1 MKVYQLTWLTHCS
14 SGTQTDFFKE
24 RDEYN
29 LRKINY
35 HIIQHVVNGLKVRMP
50 LSKYKSQFVL
60 KKNIRAIDKHGWNTT
75 GINCTCV
82 LMFTSFAY
90 FQGIFSRKS
99 IVLYARNDQTE
110 SCLKHEWL
118 SIICTKQISSAISI
132 IITKGTTGSQI
143 NNNYSIFTGRRCFMF
158 VKILCPRNTQ
168 ELIISIS
175 KR

>member
-1 MKVYQLTWLTHCS
+1 MKVYYLTWLTHCS
-14 SGTQTDFFKE
+14 SGKQTEFFKE

-60 KKNIRAIDKHGWNTT
+60 KKNIRAVVKHGWNTT

-99 IVLYARNDQTE
+99 IVLYTRNDQTE
-110 SCLKHEWL
+110 SCLKANGCQL
-118 SIICTKQISSAISI
+118 FVPNRFLLLYLFSLTKEQHAFKL
-132 IITKGTTGSQI
+132 ITT
-143 NNNYSIFTGRRCFMF
+143 
-158 VKILCPRNTQ
+158 ILYLRGDGVLC
-168 ELIISIS
+168 L
-175 KR
+175 

>member
-14 SGTQTDFFKE
+14 SGTQTEFFKE

-35 HIIQHVVNGLKVRMP
+35 HIIQHVVNGLEVRMP
-50 LSKYKSQFVL
+50 LSKYKSQFVF

-99 IVLYARNDQTE
+99 IVLYTRNDQTE
-110 SCLKHEWL
+110 SCLKTNGCQL
-118 SIICTKQISSAISI
+118 FVPNRFLLLYLFSLTKEQHAFKL
-132 IITKGTTGSQI
+132 ITT
-143 NNNYSIFTGRRCFMF
+143 
-158 VKILCPRNTQ
+158 ILYLRGDGVLC
-168 ELIISIS
+168 L
-175 KR
+175 